1 MLPPYEVSAPKS
13 RGEITQRSR
22 SFSRAVG
29 SQLGWV
35 FQAEQNRPTSKGRAV
50 LLPQLRVSH
59 RIEEHLDGV
68 LHLVDHLSRPGL
80 DLLAVH
86 GPEDV
91 RKLNVL
97 DPDPHS
103 EHTERPLV
111 LLPP

>member
-13 RGEITQRSR
+13 REEIILRSR

-35 FQAEQNRPTSKGRAV
+35 FRAKQNRPAPKDQAAST
-50 LLPQLRVSH
+50 PQLRGSH
-59 RIEEHLDGV
+59 RVEERLDGV
-68 LHLVDHLSRPGL
+68 LHLVDHLPLPGL

-86 GPEDV
+86 GPKDV
-91 RKLNVL
+91 RELNVF

-103 EHTERPLV
+103 EHPERLLV
-111 LLPP
+111 LLPS